1 MTQDRRRPVP
11 SRQATHRGS
20 RRRGVDRS
28 PAAAWYKHVSRPEE
42 EHTAVPESEPKSMPE
57 VATELWGLT
66 KDYARQETVEPI
78 KGVGRY
84 LGYGAG
90 GAILGG
96 LGVILLM
103 LAGLRALQTETGD
116 ALDGN
121 LSWLPYLIVLVVAG
135 ALAAAAVSRIKK

>member
-1 MTQDRRRPVP
+1 
-11 SRQATHRGS
+11 
-20 RRRGVDRS
+20 
-28 PAAAWYKHVSRPEE
+28 
-42 EHTAVPESEPKSMPE
+42 VPESEPKSMPE
-57 VATELWGLT
+57 IASELWGLT
-66 KDYARQETVEPI
+66 KDYARQETVEPL

-90 GAILGG
+90 GAVLGG

-121 LSWLPYLIVLVVAG
+121 LSWLPYVIVLVVAG
-135 ALAAAAVSRIKK
+135 AVAAAALSRIKK